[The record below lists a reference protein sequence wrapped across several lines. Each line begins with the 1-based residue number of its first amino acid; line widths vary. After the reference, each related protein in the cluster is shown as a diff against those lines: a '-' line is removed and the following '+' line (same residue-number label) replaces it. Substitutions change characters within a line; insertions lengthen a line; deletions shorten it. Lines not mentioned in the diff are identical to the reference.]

1 MPSLPS
7 PQSRSLADGT
17 MRRMSDRAKQYDL
30 IVLGA
35 GATGLGAAAT
45 ARTAGRTVALVEP
58 ARPGGDCT
66 HYGCVPSKTLIESA
80 RRVAAARDGTRY
92 GFSTDVRVDFPA
104 VMRRVATVVAEVEKD
119 ESPALLERQGIDLV
133 VGAGR
138 FTAAGTVQAGGR
150 ELSAQR
156 VVVAVGAAPT
166 VPALPGLN
174 RVDYLTNETVFSLTE
189 QPRHLVVLGGG
200 PIGCE
205 LAQAFA
211 RLGSAVTLVHRDER
225 ILPRDEPEASRL
237 VAAALSRDGVTLVLG
252 RDVTSVA
259 EGPELT
265 LADGTTVSGS
275 HLLVAVGRTPRTG
288 DLDLAA
294 AGVRIGAGERIVVDQ
309 HLATT
314 AAGVFAAG
322 DCASPLQFTHV
333 GYDQGRIAAGNAF
346 AKSGRPGV
354 LGGRRSWDADAIPWV
369 TFTEPEVAHVGLT
382 EAQAYEQYG
391 ERARVSYLLD
401 STSDRARCAG
411 ETRGFVKVIAATPGG
426 LLSAKALQKIIGMTV
441 VGPVAGELI
450 TQGVLAMSSGMLA
463 GRIAQSVHAY
473 PTWSLSVRLAV
484 AQLFGEFAGRGSRA
498 APPPA

>member
-1 MPSLPS
+1 
-7 PQSRSLADGT
+7 
-17 MRRMSDRAKQYDL
+17 MSDRGKRYDL

-45 ARTAGRTVALVEP
+45 ARTAGRSVALVEP
-58 ARPGGDCT
+58 SRPGGDCT

-92 GFSTDVRVDFPA
+92 GFGSTVDVDFAA
-104 VMRRVATVVAEVEKD
+104 VMRRVADVITEIEKD
-119 ESPALLERQGIDLV
+119 ESPALLRRQGIDLV
-133 VGAGR
+133 VGTGR
-138 FTAAGTVQAGGR
+138 FTGTGSIRAGER
-150 ELSAQR
+150 ELTAQR
-156 VVVAVGAAPT
+156 VIVAVGAAPT
-166 VPALPGLN
+166 VPPIPGLD
-174 RVDYLTNETVFSLTE
+174 RIDYLTNETVFALTE

-211 RLGSAVTLVHRDER
+211 RLGSEVTLVEGGER

-237 VAAALSRDGVTLVLG
+237 VAAALTADGVRLMVG
-252 RDVTSVA
+252 QAVTSVEA
-259 EGPELT
+259 GPQLT
-265 LADGTTVSGS
+265 LADGSSTAGS
-275 HLLVAVGRTPRTG
+275 HLLVAVGRTPRSD
-288 DLDLAA
+288 DLGLAA
-294 AGVRIGAGERIVVDQ
+294 AGVKTGDGGRIVVDQ
-309 HLATT
+309 HLATS
-314 AAGVFAAG
+314 AEGVFAAG
-322 DCASPLQFTHV
+322 DCSSPLQFTHV

-346 AKSGRPGV
+346 AKSARPGL
-354 LGGRRSWDADAIPWV
+354 LGGRRSWDASAIPWV

-382 EAQAYEQYG
+382 EAQAYQQYG

-411 ETRGFVKVIAATPGG
+411 ATKGFVKVIAVTPGG

-473 PTWSLSVRLAV
+473 PTWSMSVRIAV
-484 AQLFGEFAGRGSRA
+484 AQLFGEFAGRGSRPA
-498 APPPA
+498 RPPA

>member
-1 MPSLPS
+1 
-7 PQSRSLADGT
+7 
-17 MRRMSDRAKQYDL
+17 MSDRAEPYDL

-45 ARTAGRTVALVEP
+45 ARTAGRSVALVEP
-58 ARPGGDCT
+58 SRPGGDCT

-92 GFSTDVRVDFPA
+92 GFDADVHVDFPA
-104 VMRRVATVVAEVEKD
+104 VMRRVAAVVAEIEKD
-119 ESPALLERQGIDLV
+119 ESPALLQRQGIDLV
-133 VGAGR
+133 VATGR
-138 FTAAGTVQAGGR
+138 FVAAHTVRAGER
-150 ELSAQR
+150 ELTAQR
-156 VVVAVGAAPT
+156 IVVAVGAAPT
-166 VPALPGLN
+166 VPPIPGLDQ
-174 RVDYLTNETVFSLTE
+174 VEHLTNETVFALTE

-211 RLGSAVTLVHRDER
+211 RLGSEVTLVEGGDR

-237 VAAALSRDGVTLVLG
+237 VAAALTRDGVTLQLG
-252 RDVTSVA
+252 QAVTGV
-259 EGPELT
+259 EDGPKLT
-265 LADGTTVSGS
+265 LADGSTVTGS
-275 HLLVAVGRTPRTG
+275 TLLVAVGRTPRTS
-288 DLDLAA
+288 DLDLAI
-294 AGVRIGAGERIVVDQ
+294 AGVGTGAGGRIVVDQ

-314 AAGVFAAG
+314 AEGAYAAG

-333 GYDQGRIAAGNAF
+333 GYDQGRLAAGNAF
-346 AKSGRPGV
+346 AKPGRPGV
-354 LGGRRSWDADAIPWV
+354 FGGRKSWDASAIPWV
-369 TFTEPEVAHVGLT
+369 TFTDPEVAHVGLT
-382 EAQAYEQYG
+382 EAEAYQQYG

-411 ETRGFVKVIAATPGG
+411 ETRGFVKVVAVTPGG
-426 LLSAKALQKIIGMTV
+426 LLSARALQKIIGMTV

-473 PTWSLSVRLAV
+473 PTWSTSVRIAV
-484 AQLFGEFAGRGSRA
+484 AQLFGEFAGRGSRPA
-498 APPPA
+498 RPPS

>member
-1 MPSLPS
+1 
-7 PQSRSLADGT
+7 
-17 MRRMSDRAKQYDL
+17 MRRMSDRGEPYDL

-80 RRVAAARDGTRY
+80 RRVAAAREATRY
-92 GFSTDVRVDFPA
+92 GFTADVRVDFAA
-104 VMRRVATVVAEVEKD
+104 VMRRVAAVIAEIEKD
-119 ESPALLERQGIDLV
+119 ESPALLHRQGIDLV
-133 VGAGR
+133 VGTGR
-138 FTAAGTVQAGGR
+138 FTTARTVCAGEREMTAAR
-150 ELSAQR
+150 I
-156 VVVAVGAAPT
+156 VVAVGAAPT
-166 VPALPGLN
+166 VPPIPGLDQ
-174 RVDYLTNETVFSLTE
+174 VEYLTNETVFSLTE
-189 QPRHLVVLGGG
+189 QPRHLLVLGGG

-211 RLGSAVTLVHRDER
+211 RLGSAVTLIEGGER
-225 ILPRDEPEASRL
+225 LLPRDEPEASRL
-237 VAAALSRDGVTLVLG
+237 IAAALTADDVTLMVG
-252 RDVTSVA
+252 NAVTSVA
-259 EGPELT
+259 PGPALA
-265 LADGTTVSGS
+265 LADGSTASGS

-288 DLDLAA
+288 GLDLTA
-294 AGVRIGAGERIVVDQ
+294 AGVETGAGARIVVDQ

-314 AAGVFAAG
+314 AEGVFAAG

-346 AKSGRPGV
+346 AKSGRPGL
-354 LGGRRSWDADAIPWV
+354 LGGRKSWDASAIPWV
-369 TFTEPEVAHVGLT
+369 TFTDPEVAHVGLT
-382 EAQAYEQYG
+382 EAQAYRQYG

-411 ETRGFVKVIAATPGG
+411 KTRGFVKVIAVTPGG
-426 LLSAKALQKIIGMTV
+426 LLSAKSLQKIIGMTV

-473 PTWSLSVRLAV
+473 PTWSMSVRIAV
-484 AQLFGEFAGRGSRA
+484 AQLFGEFAGRGSRPA
-498 APPPA
+498 RPPS